1 MHESHK
7 LVPGWLIGG
16 LLFSEER
23 GKMSLTRN
31 ANKTNGFV
39 AKTHFHFGS
48 AVDHN
53 RYFLSNL
60 ADGAQLSGGGTCN
73 LATDEGYDAAAFR
86 VGLVSSLVSR
96 PETTVGIFTE
106 TN

>member
-1 MHESHK
+1 
-7 LVPGWLIGG
+7 
-16 LLFSEER
+16 
-23 GKMSLTRN
+23 MSPTRN
-31 ANKTNGFV
+31 ANHRANKTNGFV
-39 AKTHFHFGS
+39 AKTLHYHFGS

-53 RYFLSNL
+53 TYFLSNL